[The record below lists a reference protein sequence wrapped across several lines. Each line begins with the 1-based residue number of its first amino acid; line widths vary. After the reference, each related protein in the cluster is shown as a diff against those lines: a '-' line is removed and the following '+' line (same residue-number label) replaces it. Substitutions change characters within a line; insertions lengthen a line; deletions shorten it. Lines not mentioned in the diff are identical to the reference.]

1 MRAEFSTG
9 AGSAWLVLLNLTGEY
24 PLANYALWGRLLSVL
39 SSLCA
44 IGVFAIPTG
53 IVADGLEAALAKVP
67 PFPLSPFPFPS
78 LGFRGIRFCGVR
90 SIPWVS
96 PLGSK
101 F

>member
-67 PFPLSPFPFPS
+67 PSPFPLSPFPS
-78 LGFRGIRFCGVR
+78 LFLQGIRFCGVWP
-90 SIPWVS
+90 IPC
-96 PLGSK
+96 
-101 F
+101 